1 MIVWTV
7 SVVFPQPEQKSS
19 SGVVTLVIKFKTQ
32 LMSSQI
38 VLLRTTLTQ
47 MIFILHQLMT

>member
-19 SGVVTLVIKFKTQ
+19 SGVVTLVIKTQ
-32 LMSSQI
+32 LMSSQT

-47 MIFILHQLMT
+47 VIFILHQLMT